1 MHRQAPEGA
10 PMLHHYLPSST
21 RRTVHATRFN
31 LVADRAAL
39 TTVPQQIVPFND
51 PHSARTNEW
60 IRRQRPRSARAVQPQ
75 PRAHS
80 ERTGCL
86 TPRPPLSQH
95 EGKNSPRFGA
105 RHPCFDKDGNRLK
118 LFPRHLGEG
127 VLLPPTF
134 YQYTPQTT
142 TTHVS
147 LKSTYAADLIGAA
160 AEASANVAAIMRT
173 AANGPA
179 LRPTSAQHRIAP
191 VLVEP
196 ASPARPQSARPT
208 IGAMMGMES
217 TVVRGSSPRVRLAQQ
232 YDAPQYDAPQYDAP
246 QYDAPQQHDALIN
259 DVWAA
264 QEMVW
269 ATLDTEAPDVAK
281 AAGRR
286 GCSFSDATIGAA
298 ADAGVSAPV
307 TCCGGGIEEV
317 DGEDSCSY
325 IGADARAPD
334 GSGPPVSA
342 AEIVA
347 LLRRSLLLALE
358 SDASLEALVAAAKV
372 CREPRY

>member
-1 MHRQAPEGA
+1 
-10 PMLHHYLPSST
+10 MLHHYLPSST

-134 YQYTPQTT
+134 YQYIPQTT

-196 ASPARPQSARPT
+196 ASPARPLSARPT

-217 TVVRGSSPRVRLAQQ
+217 TVVTGSSPRVRLAQQ

-246 QYDAPQQHDALIN
+246 QYDAPQHDAPQQHDALIN

-281 AAGRR
+281 AAGMR

-307 TCCGGGIEEV
+307 TCCGGGIEAV

-342 AEIVA
+342 AETVA

>member
-1 MHRQAPEGA
+1 
-10 PMLHHYLPSST
+10 MLHHYLPSST

-51 PHSARTNEW
+51 PHSARTNENQW
-60 IRRQRPRSARAVQPQ
+60 IRRQRPHSARAVQPQ
-75 PRAHS
+75 SCAHS
-80 ERTGCL
+80 ARTGCL

-134 YQYTPQTT
+134 YQYIPPTT
-142 TTHVS
+142 MTHVS
-147 LKSTYAADLIGAA
+147 LKSTYASDLIGAV
-160 AEASANVAAIMRT
+160 AEASANVAAIMRK

-217 TVVRGSSPRVRLAQQ
+217 TVVTGSSPRLRLAQQ
-232 YDAPQYDAPQYDAP
+232 YDAPQYAV
-246 QYDAPQQHDALIN
+246 PQQHDALIN

-264 QEMVW
+264 QEMMW
-269 ATLDTEAPDVAK
+269 ATLDTEAPDAAK
-281 AAGRR
+281 AAGWR
-286 GCSFSDATIGAA
+286 GSGLSDATIGAA
-298 ADAGVSAPV
+298 ANAGVSAPV

-342 AEIVA
+342 AETVA